1 MDALEFATTEANF
14 GGKLGIAATRKGPE
28 EGFPREWPPEIEM
41 DEAIVELVA
50 ERWSRYGI

>member
-14 GGKLGIAATRKGPE
+14 GGKLGIDATRKGPE

-41 DEAIVELVA
+41 DEAIVELVD